1 MKEKKWCAASVCSD
15 LLILTSLHVRSTEET
30 VHSKPTWFH
39 EFILMKGIT
48 HFFLITSHF
57 ASRLWLLHRK
67 NSIFQLTCTYLSTV
81 NRKIHGVQHVSWL
94 QGHRRAGKRRG
105 HCPLSFRRGGNVGG
119 GTFLGNFMVY
129 QDRFETN
136 LLQLFAQQHENSEC
150 FSMISA
156 IICEVNILAEEKKTY
171 FVFLQVSIALNF
183 FYCRPCSVVLTSPWL
198 THLAYGWLLPYY
210 FQFHLLRDLK
220 YDKTS

>member
-1 MKEKKWCAASVCSD
+1 MKEKKWCAASVCSPD
-15 LLILTSLHVRSTEET
+15 LLILTSLHVRSAEET

-105 HCPLSFRRGGNVGG
+105 HCPLSFRRGATWAEVPSW
-119 GTFLGNFMVY
+119 V
-129 QDRFETN
+129 
-136 LLQLFAQQHENSEC
+136 
-150 FSMISA
+150 ISWF
-156 IICEVNILAEEKKTY
+156 IKIDLKQIYCSYSRNTKIQN
-171 FVFLQVSIALNF
+171 VFLWYLLLFVRSIFLLKRKKHTLF
-183 FYCRPCSVVLTSPWL
+183 FYKFPLPSIFFTAAPALLFWRLP
-198 THLAYGWLLPYY
+198 GWLI
-210 FQFHLLRDLK
+210 
-220 YDKTS
+220 